1 MPPQYRIVDKN
12 SFGFEELLMA
22 DHFMFDPESKL
33 GRNLYEFYRKYF
45 LEDYESF
52 LKTYDLNYNNSL
64 LNKLIL
70 NKRKNFPENSFDSSA
85 LDFLIKN
92 TIPLLRHKGMS
103 KESNYI
109 SNFIDYNN
117 EYIIDNHIYD
127 LIKLAFK
134 DYENKILNFMKYNE
148 KKVIRKKAENF

>member
-1 MPPQYRIVDKN
+1 
-12 SFGFEELLMA
+12 
-22 DHFMFDPESKL
+22 
-33 GRNLYEFYRKYF
+33 
-45 LEDYESF
+45 
-52 LKTYDLNYNNSL
+52 
-64 LNKLIL
+64 
-70 NKRKNFPENSFDSSA
+70 
-85 LDFLIKN
+85 
-92 TIPLLRHKGMS
+92 MS

-148 KKVIRKKAENF
+148 KEVIRKKAENF

>member
-22 DHFMFDPESKL
+22 DHFMLNPENKL

-52 LKTYDLNYNNSL
+52 LKNYDFNYNSSL
-64 LNKLIL
+64 LNKLIS
-70 NKRKNFPENSFDSSA
+70 NKRKNFPENSFDSRA

-103 KESNYI
+103 KEANYI

-117 EYIIDNHIYD
+117 KYIIDNHIYD

-134 DYENKILNFMKYNE
+134 DYENKILNFMKYN
-148 KKVIRKKAENF
+148 KKEIIRKKAENF

>member
-70 NKRKNFPENSFDSSA
+70 NKR
-85 LDFLIKN
+85 
-92 TIPLLRHKGMS
+92 
-103 KESNYI
+103 NYSMI
-109 SNFIDYNN
+109 
-117 EYIIDNHIYD
+117 
-127 LIKLAFK
+127 
-134 DYENKILNFMKYNE
+134 
-148 KKVIRKKAENF
+148 